1 MEILQIVWIFYVIFV
16 VFTSVLVNY
25 RVIKKGL
32 NDRYKPTILV
42 TAIVLLSVFWPGTL
56 LALLYT
62 KGQKDHK
69 EGDEDGDY

>member
-1 MEILQIVWIFYVIFV
+1 MEILQIVWIFYVIFI
-16 VFTSVLVNY
+16 VFTCVLVNY
-25 RVIKKGL
+25 IVIKKGL

-69 EGDEDGDY
+69 EGDKNGDY